1 MQILIININYK
12 VVCCIGVYREFEDI
26 LFNKETQQYE
36 SIPIVVNKK
45 IDTNKY
51 EITGFK
57 QSVYAINKNTPVTN
71 ENLIQRN
78 TLESGLLEKV
88 YVISPKKV
96 ADLEFNILQI
106 NDIVGTLMSDGLIEN
121 IISAL
126 KIVSVLSNNLFGIQS
141 NQILDNLKRMNK
153 LTTNL
158 NNGLKYLNDFDV
170 LLKNINENKINANV
184 MQM

>member
-1 MQILIININYK
+1 M
-12 VVCCIGVYREFEDI
+12 
-26 LFNKETQQYE
+26 
-36 SIPIVVNKK
+36 
-45 IDTNKY
+45 
-51 EITGFK
+51 
-57 QSVYAINKNTPVTN
+57 
-71 ENLIQRN
+71 
-78 TLESGLLEKV
+78 EKV